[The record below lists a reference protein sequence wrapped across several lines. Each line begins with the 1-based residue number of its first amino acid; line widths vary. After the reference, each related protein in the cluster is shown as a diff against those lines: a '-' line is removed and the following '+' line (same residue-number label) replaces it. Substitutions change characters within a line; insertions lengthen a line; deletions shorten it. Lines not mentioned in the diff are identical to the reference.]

1 FSEEIAAMQKS
12 QQSRV
17 AALIATREEHAR
29 LVGSYSEYKE
39 RSCRAQRDK
48 DNEIEALRRHGEV
61 LHGEV
66 SRLNEMC
73 IVSDKD
79 MAGDGESTK
88 AKYLALLQRLT
99 RSEAR
104 EITLS
109 RALQT
114 SRTEAATLR
123 EMVDSIEPECTAREL
138 FLKERIAQLEKFQLR
153 AHHAITVATEK
164 LTRCI
169 PTHEYATVK
178 SELVVVKAS
187 HQDLEEDL
195 EKLRSRI
202 QQSETV
208 AEKAGERI
216 RDLLKTFPAEPGSSG
231 DVGNDGRDSAC
242 GAAEREL
249 AILRKQ
255 VESDADIIEELK
267 SQVRYLESCL
277 STTEA
282 SLSTERTSRCRL
294 EATVEVCTTGAMSA
308 INLADVERRVMAAEE
323 ISVKA
328 ETKSLELEQARE
340 ATSSNLVSLIMQ
352 LQQRL
357 MTWIWESDKEYR
369 VLALNQE
376 VNRLRTEVLRLRG
389 DNEAKMGSLYDKISQ
404 LEAPDRLA
412 QVAEHS
418 SVHDREGES
427 VQVARQ
433 SKEIG
438 TLLEKINL
446 LEADNRRLKKSSATL
461 QRPNS
466 GNGGDHSDVEINDL
480 RVGAGKIIDLLQKEI
495 KDYEARVAQLRIDN
509 DDLHERLKTRAG
521 RALDEKKRPQKV
533 LLKDSATSPAT
544 SYVVLEQ
551 NNKEIVQQLQDDT
564 RTIQQRLDASETERK
579 RLEQSLDRESR
590 NREDRSPAEEQIRML
605 KRQVS
610 SKSAEIT
617 RMRGVLDELKKE
629 TIRLAKRREEQ
640 ARPQRQALQGLFV
653 RSLRCS
659 QPQGKDESSHDFTP
673 S

>member
-17 AALIATREEHAR
+17 AALNATREEHAR